1 MNADSRSGDDAMGAG
16 GRVVD
21 ALLAQHLSENGASM
35 ESRYARAF
43 AALDREAL
51 GLKKTSH
58 ETSREASSAQRGSSG
73 TREAGATLATLAR
86 RGRFAALQY
95 ARAALLA
102 FALGTVLFL
111 LPVETRAAVALAGA
125 ATNEA
130 RAATDIRD
138 RRYEVEVVLENPRE
152 DAREGRGDPDR
163 PRTLR
168 GFWDLRGNESRLELR
183 AEGFPSFIRA
193 DARDGA
199 WEMRE
204 GGRVRR
210 LDTRALW
217 PRWIEGENGE
227 IAVERMDD
235 LLRLVQRHYTVAI
248 ARGGA
253 ESPAQLRGALHI
265 VAERR
270 GPVRGPSE
278 IDLWID
284 TTRQVVLEAWMR
296 WDSHNPPMPPS
307 PEGRAPRGDGRSE
320 GRGEER
326 GEGRGAAPDRGASP
340 DRGARADRSMR
351 GNPGL
356 QGDRGMQGTRGM
368 QGARGM
374 QGEPGAPRD
383 QPAPPPPPPHRAGPR
398 PDDDYRAAPGA
409 LPPAP
414 PAELRLR
421 RIEPIEFPAEHFAPP
436 KG

>member
-1 MNADSRSGDDAMGAG
+1 M
-16 GRVVD
+16 
-21 ALLAQHLSENGASM
+21 
-35 ESRYARAF
+35 
-43 AALDREAL
+43 
-51 GLKKTSH
+51 
-58 ETSREASSAQRGSSG
+58 
-73 TREAGATLATLAR
+73 
-86 RGRFAALQY
+86 
-95 ARAALLA
+95 
-102 FALGTVLFL
+102 
-111 LPVETRAAVALAGA
+111 ALAGA
-125 ATNEA
+125 ATAEA
-130 RAATDIRD
+130 RAATDPRD
-138 RRYEVEVVLENPRE
+138 RRYEVEVVLSERDEP
-152 DAREGRGDPDR
+152 GRPGA
-163 PRTLR
+163 LH
-168 GFWDLRGNESRLELR
+168 GYWDLRGEESRLELR
-183 AEGFPSFIRA
+183 AEGHPSLVRA
-193 DARDGA
+193 DSRDGA
-199 WEMRE
+199 WELRE

-210 LDTRALW
+210 LDSRALW

-235 LLRLVQRHYTVAI
+235 LLHLVQRHYTVAI

-270 GPVRGPSE
+270 DPVRGPSE

-296 WDSHNPPMPPS
+296 WDSHNPPMPPP

-326 GEGRGAAPDRGASP
+326 GAAPDRGASL
-340 DRGARADRSMR
+340 DRGARADRAMR
-351 GNPGL
+351 GKPGL
-356 QGDRGMQGTRGM
+356 

-374 QGEPGAPRD
+374 QGSRGMQGEPSAPRD

-436 KG
+436 RG